1 MGADRMA
8 EVELVEPAGDGVP
21 DEAADRASRVRAQR
35 VLRRWWPVPVAA
47 LVALAAWQGLDG
59 SSDEVAAERLRGTA
73 GVIGRTVTAPLETT
87 PWGGEAAADVLADP
101 FRSPDGLRVGAVDP
115 ERGAAADL
123 VGLDPATGAEVW
135 RRTLAPP
142 PPPGGY
148 VLVPDCSSGEDP
160 ARVLWCVVADGSAPG
175 APGAVPTRL
184 LRVDLADRTVGRAE
198 ELAPGS
204 AAVAVGSALVV
215 ATSGPETV
223 DLVATDAVSGEL
235 RWRAAVPDPLGGS
248 GGRPGPVLSVSG
260 GHLLVGGL
268 TRTWALDPGTGAVEA
283 SGPVLLVVRGDRLAE
298 VLGSSRT
305 RLRGEDGTGTAE
317 AQGQALQLAP
327 DDGSAPDL
335 LLVRVLDGT
344 PLGLLRAVDARTG
357 EVVWERTGSGSV
369 ATNHLLLDGVLYGS
383 TSREV
388 WAVDV
393 ETGADVWS
401 TPGEPG
407 DAGRLLTDGRALLR
421 TERVAGTGQR
431 VLAAYDLGDGRR
443 AWATPLPAGVDQVWT
458 QDGVLYGRT
467 ADGVVLLG

>member
-1 MGADRMA
+1 MRADRMA

-21 DEAADRASRVRAQR
+21 DEAAGRASRLRGRR
-35 VLRRWWPVPVAA
+35 VLRRWWPVPAAA
-47 LVALAAWQGLDG
+47 LTVLVGWQALDG
-59 SSDEVAAERLRGTA
+59 SADEVAAERLRATP
-73 GVIGRTVTAPLETT
+73 GVIGTTVTAPLGAT
-87 PWGGEAAADVLADP
+87 PWGDEVAADVLADP
-101 FRSPDGLRVGAVDP
+101 FRAPDGLWAGAIAP
-115 ERGAAADL
+115 ARGAPADL
-123 VGLDPATGAEVW
+123 VGIDPATGAEVW
-135 RRTLAPP
+135 RRALAPA

-148 VLVPDCSSGEDP
+148 VLVTDCTSGEDP

-184 LRVDLADRTVGRAE
+184 LRVDLTDRTVARAE

-204 AAVAVGSALVV
+204 AAIAVGSALVV
-215 ATSGPETV
+215 ATSGTEDI

-268 TRTWALDPGTGAVEA
+268 TRTWSLDPGTGAVEA

-298 VLGSSRT
+298 VVGSSRT
-305 RLRGEDGTGTAE
+305 RLRGEDGAGTAE
-317 AQGQALQLAP
+317 VEGQALQPAP
-327 DDGSAPDL
+327 DDGSAADL

-344 PLGLLRAVDARTG
+344 APGLLRAVDARTG

-369 ATNHLLLDGVLYGS
+369 VTNHLLLGGVLYGS
-383 TSREV
+383 TRGAV

-393 ETGADVWS
+393 RTGADVWS

-407 DAGRLLTDGRALLR
+407 DTGRLMTDGRALLR

-431 VLAAYDLGDGRR
+431 VLAAYGLDGGRR
-443 AWATPLPAGVDQVWT
+443 AWSTPLPPGVDQVWT